1 MSTDQPQTRPHR
13 RMRSLRT
20 LLVVAGTFA
29 ALTVLAPTISA
40 SQEHHGRMFHLEKVC
55 AAGVCTVTESTFE
68 PISEGTR
75 ITYAGTPPAAL
86 VPTVH
91 ATHGSAVGNC
101 DISAVFA
108 GTGPGTCIFGGGTGS
123 LAAFRITIAVNFDGA
138 TWFWD
143 GEFDRR
149 P

>member
-55 AAGVCTVTESTFE
+55 AARVCTVTESTFE

-75 ITYAGTPPAAL
+75 ITYEGATADAL
-86 VPTVH
+86 VATVH
-91 ATHGSAVGNC
+91 AKHGTAVGNC

-108 GTGPGTCIFGGGTGS
+108 GTGPGTCIFQGGTGS
-123 LAAFRITIAVNFDGA
+123 LAPFRITLAVTLDGA
-138 TWFWD
+138 TWSWD

>member
-55 AAGVCTVTESTFE
+55 DATGCTVTESTYE

-75 ITYAGTPPAAL
+75 ITYEGTPPNAL
-86 VPTVH
+86 VATVH
-91 ATHGSAVGNC
+91 AKHGTAVGNC

-108 GTGPGTCIFGGGTGS
+108 GTGPGTCIFQGGTGS
-123 LAAFRITIAVNFDGA
+123 LTPFRITLAVTFDGA

-143 GEFDRR
+143 GEFHHR

>member
-1 MSTDQPQTRPHR
+1 MSTDQAQSGPRR

-20 LLVVAGTFA
+20 LLVIAGTFA
-29 ALTVLAPTISA
+29 ALAVLAPTISA

-108 GTGPGTCIFGGGTGS
+108 GTGPGTCIFWGGTGS
-123 LAAFRITIAVNFDGA
+123 LAPFRITIAVTFDGA

>member
-1 MSTDQPQTRPHR
+1 MSIDQPQTRPHR
-13 RMRSLRT
+13 RLRSLRT

-55 AAGVCTVTESTFE
+55 DAAGCTVTESTYE

-75 ITYAGTPPAAL
+75 ITYQGATPDAL
-86 VPTVH
+86 VATLH
-91 ATHGSAVGNC
+91 AKHGTAVGNC

-108 GTGPGTCIFGGGTGS
+108 GTGPGTCIFQGGTGS
-123 LAAFRITIAVNFDGA
+123 LAPFRITLAVTFDGA
-138 TWFWD
+138 EWFWD
-143 GEFDRR
+143 GEFRRR